1 MFYPIERRAKLG
13 DSGKTAVALRV
24 IANPQKG
31 VGMAPA
37 APCAEFCALITATFS
52 IPSPGFAADDRAW
65 NGSAG
70 LSQQVR
76 RHVRILLFFLLT
88 STMNTIHVSHFD
100 LQAAAKQTML
110 ENGFEPE
117 FSPPAEQQL
126 SQLVAYPP
134 TVAPSGTIRDL
145 RNLLWSSIDNDTSR
159 DLDQIEVA
167 ERLPTGEIR
176 ALVGIAD
183 VDAFVPKN
191 SAIDQH
197 AAKETT
203 TVYTGIRNFSMLPE
217 QLSTGMTSLLEG
229 ADKLSLVVEFVVA
242 PDGGVKSG
250 NVYRAIVRNKAQ
262 LAYDAVGTWLEGKG
276 VAPDKVA
283 ASSELQS
290 QLRLQD
296 EIAQALRNERYR
308 HGALNI
314 ETTEVR
320 PVVLNQQVVGVV
332 RQEKNRATELI
343 EDFMIATNGVVA
355 RMLLQVSSIRRVVKT
370 PERWNRIVEL
380 AAQRGEQLPAE
391 PDSKALNEFLTKR
404 KAADP
409 DHFADLSLA
418 VIKLMGPGEYILER
432 PGDPEQG
439 HFGLA
444 VQDYTHSTAPNR
456 RFADLVTQRLI
467 KAVLANH
474 AAPYSDDG
482 LAAIA
487 ADCTSKENAA
497 RKVEREMSKRIA
509 AVAMTSRIGELFDAI
524 VTGVTPHGIFVRVLQ
539 PHVEGLLAHGQQGVD
554 VGDKLRVKLLST
566 DVQRGYID
574 FART

>member
-1 MFYPIERRAKLG
+1 
-13 DSGKTAVALRV
+13 
-24 IANPQKG
+24 
-31 VGMAPA
+31 
-37 APCAEFCALITATFS
+37 
-52 IPSPGFAADDRAW
+52 
-65 NGSAG
+65 
-70 LSQQVR
+70 
-76 RHVRILLFFLLT
+76 
-88 STMNTIHVSHFD
+88 MNTSHVSHFD

-117 FSPPAEQQL
+117 FPPQVEQQL
-126 SQLVAYPP
+126 SQLATHPP
-134 TVAPSGTIRDL
+134 QVAPGGAIRDL
-145 RNLLWSSIDNDTSR
+145 RNQLWSSIDNDTSR

-167 ERLPTGEIR
+167 ERLPTGQSRVLI
-176 ALVGIAD
+176 GIAD
-183 VDAFVPKN
+183 VDTFVPKN
-191 SAIDQH
+191 TAIDQH

-217 QLSTGMTSLLEG
+217 QLSTGTTSLLEG
-229 ADKLSLVVEFVVA
+229 ADKLSLVIEFVVDR
-242 PDGGVKSG
+242 DGRVNSSE
-250 NVYRAIVRNKAQ
+250 VYRAVVRNKAQ
-262 LAYDAVGTWLEGKG
+262 LTYDAVGAWLESKG
-276 VAPDKVA
+276 AAPVKVA
-283 ASSELQS
+283 DSAELQS

-296 EIAQALRNERYR
+296 EAAQALRNERYR

-332 RQEKNRATELI
+332 KQEKNRATELI
-343 EDFMIATNGVVA
+343 EDFMIAANGVVA

-380 AAQRGEQLPAE
+380 AAQQGEQLPAE

-418 VIKLMGPGEYILER
+418 VIKLMGPGEYVLER

-456 RFADLVTQRLI
+456 RFADLVTQRL
-467 KAVLANH
+467 LANQP
-474 AAPYSDDG
+474 APYSDDE

-487 ADCTSKENAA
+487 ANCTSKEDAA

-509 AVAMTSRIGELFDAI
+509 AVAMTGRIGEVFDAI
-524 VTGVTPHGIFVRVLQ
+524 VTGVTPHGTFVRVLQ
-539 PHVEGLLAHGQQGVD
+539 PHVEGLLARGQQGVD

-574 FART
+574 FARM